1 LFFLSFFFP
10 FFICLQQSLPFRS
23 VSFLFVFVSFS
34 HVRTAKFPS
43 FQTQISFLFAW
54 LKVKTFFFL
63 SVKQISFDSALF
75 LQCFFSSYLSL
86 IVRSFSVSF
95 MTVKPIYF
103 LFVPSYFYLYLYL
116 YLYIFLFL
124 ISPPAF
130 LACLCQ
136 LERDWLTR
144 FCKKIK
150 IKNLNFFE
158 QAWNKNTS
166 FRQLKIFKKM
176 FEQKII
182 IFRLMTFSKSNFND
196 KEMLFILIDLLL

>member
-1 LFFLSFFFP
+1 LFTWFLVFLSFFFP
-10 FFICLQQSLPFRS
+10 FFIFLQQSLPFRY

-63 SVKQISFDSALF
+63 SVKQISFDSSLF

-95 MTVKPIYF
+95 MTVKPIYS

-150 IKNLNFFE
+150 IK
-158 QAWNKNTS
+158 
-166 FRQLKIFKKM
+166 KI
-176 FEQKII
+176 
-182 IFRLMTFSKSNFND
+182 
-196 KEMLFILIDLLL
+196 